1 VGSAAHGQSSV
12 ATKTR
17 SMRGKTMLQ
26 AVQLR
31 PALSRLRQLTA
42 TMTGFYNDRSSRASL
57 LASALLL
64 CYGGGI
70 VMFVV
75 HYVVR
80 RECGPPIN
88 AGWHWLLDSTIGFV
102 ALTPLLA
109 VLLPAAA
116 MLLRWRT
123 GTPPTRPAV
132 GPYSVLVGAA
142 FAVATAP
149 GPFVHNLIVG
159 AGRPLARLATVV
171 FGVDQVAL
179 AHNAHAVEHS
189 AVSEGIVQ
197 LAVGLPLYIALTYL
211 AISMVRSV
219 AVGLDRPGSADGQ
232 LPASAIVT
240 VRA

>member
-1 VGSAAHGQSSV
+1 
-12 ATKTR
+12 
-17 SMRGKTMLQ
+17 MLQ

-31 PALSRLRQLTA
+31 PALPRVRQLTA
-42 TMTGFYNDRSSRASL
+42 TMTGFYTDRSGRASL
-57 LASALLL
+57 VASALLL

-80 RECGPPIN
+80 RECGPAIN

-116 MLLRWRT
+116 AILRRRT
-123 GTPPTRPAV
+123 GTPPSRPAV

-149 GPFVHNLIVG
+149 GPFVHNLIAG
-159 AGRPLARLATVV
+159 AGRPVARLATVV
-171 FGVDQVAL
+171 FGEDQAAL

-197 LAVGLPLYIALTYL
+197 LAVGLPVYIALTYV

-219 AVGLDRPGSADGQ
+219 AVGLDQPGSIDGQ
-232 LPASAIVT
+232 PPASAAAT

>member
-1 VGSAAHGQSSV
+1 
-12 ATKTR
+12 
-17 SMRGKTMLQ
+17 MLQ
-26 AVQLR
+26 PVQLR
-31 PALSRLRQLTA
+31 PDLSRVRQLIA
-42 TMTGFYNDRSSRASL
+42 TMTGFYTDRSSRASL
-57 LASALLL
+57 LASTLLL

-80 RECGPPIN
+80 RECGPAIN

-109 VLLPAAA
+109 VLLPTAATI
-116 MLLRWRT
+116 LHRRT
-123 GTPPTRPAV
+123 GTPPSRPAV

-149 GPFVHNLIVG
+149 GPFVHDRIAG

-171 FGVDQVAL
+171 FGEDQAAL

-219 AVGLDRPGSADGQ
+219 AVGLDQPGSTDGQ
-232 LPASAIVT
+232 PPASATVT

>member
-1 VGSAAHGQSSV
+1 
-12 ATKTR
+12 
-17 SMRGKTMLQ
+17 MLQ

-31 PALSRLRQLTA
+31 PPLSRVRQLTA
-42 TMTGFYNDRSSRASL
+42 TMTGFYTDRSSRGSL
-57 LASALLL
+57 LASALML

-75 HYVVR
+75 HYVIR
-80 RECGPPIN
+80 RECGPAIN

-116 MLLRWRT
+116 MILHRRT

-132 GPYSVLVGAA
+132 GPYSVLVGAV

-149 GPFVHNLIVG
+149 GPFVHNLIAG
-159 AGRPLARLATVV
+159 AGRPLAQLATVV
-171 FGVDQVAL
+171 FGEDQAAL

-197 LAVGLPLYIALTYL
+197 LAVGLPLYVAFTYV

-219 AVGLDRPGSADGQ
+219 AVGLDRPGSTEGQ
-232 LPASAIVT
+232 PPAAATVT

>member
-1 VGSAAHGQSSV
+1 
-12 ATKTR
+12 
-17 SMRGKTMLQ
+17 MLQ
-26 AVQLR
+26 AVQQR
-31 PALSRLRQLTA
+31 PALSRVRQVTA
-42 TMTGFYNDRSSRASL
+42 TMTGFYTDRSSRASL

-70 VMFVV
+70 VMFIV

-80 RECGPPIN
+80 RECGPAIN

-116 MLLRWRT
+116 TILRRA
-123 GTPPTRPAV
+123 GTPLSRPAV
-132 GPYSVLVGAA
+132 GPYSALVGSA
-142 FAVATAP
+142 FALATAP
-149 GPFVHNLIVG
+149 GPYVHNLIAG

-171 FGVDQVAL
+171 FGEDPAAL

-197 LAVGLPLYIALTYL
+197 LAVGLPLYIALTYV

-219 AVGLDRPGSADGQ
+219 AVGLDRPGGADGQ
-232 LPASAIVT
+232 PPVLATVT